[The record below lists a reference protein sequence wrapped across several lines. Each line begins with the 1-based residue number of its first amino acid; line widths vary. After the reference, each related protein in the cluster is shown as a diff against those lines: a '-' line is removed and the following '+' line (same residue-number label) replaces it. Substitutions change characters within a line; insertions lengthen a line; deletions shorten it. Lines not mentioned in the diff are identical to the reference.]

1 MSEVQLNKF
10 TAQTETSSATV
21 KNGPW
26 QVQRS

>member
-21 KNGPW
+21 KNGP
-26 QVQRS
+26 